1 MQSAV
6 SRYIGELADIG
17 GLKGTDIAN
26 ITDVSKATVSRW
38 KAGDIK
44 PQPKN
49 ELICPTSITSS
60 AVSMNTTRRTRF
72 APGCTRGTRNL
83 AASAPWIL
91 FIMIAR
97 SRFWPLSTGWTMMFM
112 CRFDEWLKL
121 DATTG

>member
-60 AVSMNTTRRTRF
+60 AGSMNIIHRTRF
-72 APGCTRGTRNL
+72 VPGSMRGTHNSEVSVL
-83 AASAPWIL
+83 WTS
-91 FIMIAR
+91 FTMIAR
-97 SRFWPLSTGWTMMFM
+97 SKYWPSSTGWTMMSM
-112 CRFDEWLKL
+112 CRSNEWLKL